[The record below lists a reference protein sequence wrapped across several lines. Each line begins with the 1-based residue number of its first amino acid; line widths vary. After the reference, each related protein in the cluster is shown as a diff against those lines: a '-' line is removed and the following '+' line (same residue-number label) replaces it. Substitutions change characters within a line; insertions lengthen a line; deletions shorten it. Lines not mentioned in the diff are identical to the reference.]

1 MESTETL
8 VHEHDIIKRAIR
20 LLEKANSRL
29 RAGDDEVAS
38 VYPKLV
44 DFIRHFADESHH
56 GKEEDI
62 LFELLV
68 ERGVPRENSPLEII
82 FTEHEKGRD
91 YVREIDKATSRF
103 LNGDKSAR
111 ADIIANSAGYARLL
125 RDHIHKEDE
134 VLYPMADKI
143 LSSDDQRKLE
153 MGFHQVEE
161 RFGRARQ
168 LYYED
173 LVAKL
178 EQELR

>member
-8 VHEHDIIKRAIR
+8 VHEHDIIKRAIS

-29 RAGDDEVAS
+29 KAGDDSVAS

-44 DFIRHFADESHH
+44 DFIRRFADESHH

-62 LFELLV
+62 LFQLLV
-68 ERGVPRENSPLEII
+68 ERGMPRENSPLEIM
-82 FTEHEKGRD
+82 FTGHEEGRG
-91 YVREIDKATSRF
+91 YVREIDKASSRF

-125 RDHIHKEDE
+125 KDHIYKEDE

-143 LSSDDQRKLE
+143 LSRDDQRKLE
-153 MGFHQVEE
+153 AEFHQVEE
-161 RFGRARQ
+161 RFGRERQ

-173 LVAKL
+173 LVVEL
-178 EQELR
+178 ERELR